1 MIVGGEGGKWTGVGR
16 QLGAVALSPF
26 VPQRLAMF
34 VNKESHENLDAVS
47 QLIETG
53 QVTPSVDR
61 TYPLVEVPEA
71 LRHLEA
77 GQARGKIAI
86 SI

>member
-1 MIVGGEGGKWTGVGR
+1 
-16 QLGAVALSPF
+16 
-26 VPQRLAMF
+26 MF
-34 VNKESHENLDAVS
+34 INKERHDHLEAVRE
-47 QLIETG
+47 LIETG
-53 QVTPSVDR
+53 QVTPIVDR
-61 TYPLVEVPEA
+61 AYPLVDVPEA